1 MSEYKQRETKTPIL
15 PISTYLYVLYYCEGG
30 TCYKESV
37 VCLFNN
43 EMPLFQR
50 VVLRFKALAAK
61 MTRMDITEQKYSA
74 FGHFSR
80 SVCFQNSYW
89 LKTIRAAFSEL
100 SLIDH

>member
-43 EMPLFQR
+43 EMPPFQR
-50 VVLRFKALAAK
+50 VVLRFKALAARR
-61 MTRMDITEQKYSA
+61 TRMDITERKNVQ
-74 FGHFSR
+74 
-80 SVCFQNSYW
+80 
-89 LKTIRAAFSEL
+89 IRAKKILRILTLLTQCMFSEQL
-100 SLIDH
+100 LVKNN